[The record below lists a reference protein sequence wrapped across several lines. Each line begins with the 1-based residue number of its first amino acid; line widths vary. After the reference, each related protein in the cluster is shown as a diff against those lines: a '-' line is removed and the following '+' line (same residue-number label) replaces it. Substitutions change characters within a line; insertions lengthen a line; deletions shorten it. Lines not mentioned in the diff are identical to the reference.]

1 MLQFLKY
8 LGAFCLLTIAAS
20 LAFCSVGVY
29 QGVKTANRYLA
40 GADNY
45 TCRQFIYDLEHPETD
60 KFAPLAIA
68 AIAYGVV
75 PEDDQAEERQ
85 TQIEHEG
92 IEPAVQKVLAL
103 CKSEPNARVL
113 NVYAASII
121 SGTQPVAIPVVV
133 PVEGV
138 SATTAI
144 DYQSATPT
152 PVVAPVSVPVVAPV
166 TEQAK

>member
-45 TCRQFIYDLEHPETD
+45 TCRQFVYDLEHPETD

-68 AIAYGVV
+68 AMAYGVV
-75 PEDDQAEERQ
+75 PDDGKTEERQ
-85 TQIEHEG
+85 TEMEREG
-92 IEPAVQKVLAL
+92 IEPAVKKVLEL
-103 CKSEPNARVL
+103 CKNNPDARVL
-113 NVYAASII
+113 NVYAASLI
-121 SGTQPVAIPVVV
+121 SGTQPVAP
-133 PVEGV
+133 P
-138 SATTAI
+138 APPAA
-144 DYQSATPT
+144 Q
-152 PVVAPVSVPVVAPV
+152 PVSTTVVSGTEVNYQPV
-166 TEQAK
+166 TAQ

>member
-45 TCRQFIYDLEHPETD
+45 TCRQFVYDLEHPETD

-68 AIAYGVV
+68 AMAYGVV
-75 PEDDQAEERQ
+75 PEDDKTDERRS
-85 TQIEHEG
+85 ELENAG
-92 IEPAVQKVLAL
+92 IEPAVKKVLEL
-103 CKSEPNARVL
+103 CKNQPDARVL

-121 SGTQPVAIPVVV
+121 SGTLPVAIPA
-133 PVEGV
+133 PL
-138 SATTAI
+138 AA
-144 DYQSATPT
+144 Q
-152 PVVAPVSVPVVAPV
+152 PVSTTVVSDTEVNYQPV
-166 TEQAK
+166 TAQ

>member
-8 LGAFCLLTIAAS
+8 LGAFCLLIIAAS

-45 TCRQFIYDLEHPETD
+45 TCRQFVYDLEHPETD

-75 PEDDQAEERQ
+75 PEDDKTDERQ
-85 TQIEHEG
+85 TELEHSG
-92 IEPAVQKVLAL
+92 LQPAVEKIYAL
-103 CKSEPNARVL
+103 CKDQPDSRVL
-113 NVYAASII
+113 NVYAASIV
-121 SGTQPVAIPVVV
+121 SGTLPVATPAPLPVQAVSLTVVSGTAVEYQPV
-133 PVEGV
+133 
-138 SATTAI
+138 TT
-144 DYQSATPT
+144 
-152 PVVAPVSVPVVAPV
+152 
-166 TEQAK
+166 E

>member
-45 TCRQFIYDLEHPETD
+45 TCRQFMYDLEHPETD

-75 PEDDQAEERQ
+75 PEDDKNDERQ
-85 TQIEHEG
+85 TEIEHSG
-92 IEPAVQKVLAL
+92 VQPAVEKIYAL
-103 CKSEPNARVL
+103 CKDQPDARVL
-113 NVYAASII
+113 NVYAASIV
-121 SGTQPVAIPVVV
+121 SGTLPVATPAPLPVQAVSLTVVSGTEVEYQPV
-133 PVEGV
+133 
-138 SATTAI
+138 TT
-144 DYQSATPT
+144 
-152 PVVAPVSVPVVAPV
+152 
-166 TEQAK
+166 E